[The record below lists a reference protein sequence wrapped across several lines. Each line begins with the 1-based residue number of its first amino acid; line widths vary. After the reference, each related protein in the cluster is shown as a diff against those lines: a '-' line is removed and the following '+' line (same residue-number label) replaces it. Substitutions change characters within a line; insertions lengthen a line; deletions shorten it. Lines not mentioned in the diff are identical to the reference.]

1 MFQEVIFECQAFAWA
16 GKFLFLI
23 PQGSWGHPVFLVSAL
38 PILMQCGDREKSDRE
53 SGATLK
59 SFFFIVVFLD
69 ILLWLFLFR
78 LVIDL
83 LI

>member
-1 MFQEVIFECQAFAWA
+1 M
-16 GKFLFLI
+16 
-23 PQGSWGHPVFLVSAL
+23 FLVSAL

-69 ILLWLFLFR
+69 ILLWLLLFR
-78 LVIDL
+78 LVVDL